1 MDRFKDKVIVVTGAA
16 EGIGQATAMRF
27 AEEGATLAL
36 ADLSADAMAAT
47 AKSAEAAAGSEVVEA
62 ALDVTDAAAVGAFI
76 GSVIERHG
84 RIDGLV
90 NNAGTMIGGTIDELE
105 DAAWE
110 RVMDVNAKSIVTVTK
125 AALPGLRKSD
135 SAAVLNVS
143 SITGG
148 LFGGPGIIAYSAS
161 KAAVGGLTR
170 SLAVDLGEE
179 GIRVNAIA
187 PGVTATAMPRA
198 ALARLPEDQY
208 EEGLARFVG
217 RQIQKRLAEPAE
229 IASAILFL
237 ISDEAS
243 FITGQNLPVDGG
255 WAAW

>member
-1 MDRFKDKVIVVTGAA
+1 MQRFKDKVIVITGAA

-27 AEEGATLAL
+27 AEEGATLGL
-36 ADLSADAMAAT
+36 ADLAADT
-47 AKSAEAAAGSEVVEA
+47 LSETKKSVEA
-62 ALDVTDAAAVGAFI
+62 HGAEVIDSALDVTDAAAVESFI
-76 GSVIERHG
+76 AAVIDRHG

-90 NNAGTMIGGTIDELE
+90 NNAGTMIGGTIDELD
-105 DAAWE
+105 DASWE
-110 RVMDVNAKSIVTVTK
+110 RVMDVNAKSVVTVTR

-187 PGVTATAMPRA
+187 PGVTATSMPRA

-217 RQIQKRLAEPAE
+217 RQIQKRLAEPEE
-229 IASAILFL
+229 IANVILFL
-237 ISDEAS
+237 VSTEAS